1 MISGDSLRG
10 LAIDENGQVYVDD
23 GKSLAETSG
32 VEKVKQSVAIS
43 ARKALRPLVGESVT
57 GEQLERAAEAV
68 RRELNR
74 DEQLDDVLR
83 VSIDT
88 VDLQRGTV
96 TITATTSYNEQF
108 TLEDIGVIDASN

>member
-1 MISGDSLRG
+1 
-10 LAIDENGQVYVDD
+10 V
-23 GKSLAETSG
+23 
-32 VEKVKQSVAIS
+32 
-43 ARKALRPLVGESVT
+43 
-57 GEQLERAAEAV
+57 
-68 RRELNR
+68 
-74 DEQLDDVLR
+74 DDVLR